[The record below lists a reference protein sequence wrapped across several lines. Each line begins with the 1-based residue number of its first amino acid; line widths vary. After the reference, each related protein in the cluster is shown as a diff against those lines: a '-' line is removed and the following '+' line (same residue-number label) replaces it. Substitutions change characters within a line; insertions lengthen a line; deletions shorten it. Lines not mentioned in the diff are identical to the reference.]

1 VLSTKMLRRILGA
14 VGPAA
19 AALFLFL
26 AQGCADLPFGHRPE
40 SDAAAPGDNAVTK
53 ADTSSVGPTAANSGN
68 MTPTA
73 VVAGSSMPE
82 SGATIGSL
90 AQTTTMPGGP
100 SDTSADSRKVSSSM
114 MLTGPA
120 TVGDSGYPRPTGGA
134 VIPVATTIPL
144 GASGVVNAE
153 INKFIFHSP
162 QERAQYERAS
172 ARFPDFCNDWQR
184 MLRDRETNNLQHLV
198 WQTRDGAQT
207 STYTGYGQVES
218 CETKESIEGVPI
230 GKISY
235 EEMVYFITGK
245 NTDEARHAPPK
256 LIHRTHTLEIF
267 SWEKEKWFY

>member
-1 VLSTKMLRRILGA
+1 MFRRILGM
-14 VGPAA
+14 VGAA
-19 AALFLFL
+19 TAASFLLL
-26 AQGCADLPFGHRPE
+26 APGCADLPFGHRPE
-40 SDAAAPGDNAVTK
+40 SDAASSPDPATAKT
-53 ADTSSVGPTAANSGN
+53 DTSSVNSGAANSGN

-73 VVAGSSMPE
+73 VIAGSSMPE
-82 SGATIGSL
+82 SGATAGSL
-90 AQTTTMPGGP
+90 AQTTTMPGEP
-100 SDTSADSRKVSSSM
+100 SDTSADSRKVSSPM
-114 MLTGPA
+114 MLAGSAPVGSSAYPGPN
-120 TVGDSGYPRPTGGA
+120 RGA
-134 VIPVATTIPL
+134 VIRVATTIPL

-162 QERAQYERAS
+162 KERAQYERAAS
-172 ARFPDFCNDWQR
+172 RFPDFCNDWQR
-184 MLRDRETNNLQHLV
+184 MLHDRETNNLQHLE

-218 CETKESIEGVPI
+218 CETKESVEGVPI